1 MNTLHD
7 RRRRSTMRL
16 FPIALAVCAL
26 LFLRDGGV
34 VLAFAPR
41 NADNFAVRSRVTQGR
56 CKEGFDMRPRV
67 DCHNNMVNNMKQDA
81 NQVITV
87 GEKVRRMT
95 SSQRVQHFFGQLED
109 LYSQSGSIKCPFF
122 RRRAAD
128 AIDSASE
135 VLRFLL
141 IRHKSLGIFDL
152 PPPPGC
158 NPNSRFIAKNP
169 DGTPALKAKHLSI
182 QEIATIIERDW
193 VTLSSSNIMD
203 GRKLHKGYYIT
214 GRLNSTIYRNDCLFD
229 GPDPDMPVRGLRK
242 YLSAAAHLFDSSKS
256 FAELKSLE
264 YEDDKTIVVRWKLGG
279 VLMLPWR
286 PIVKP
291 WTGTTRY
298 HLDEEGLIYLHD
310 EEWDISAIQAFVYT
324 LFPKIGER
332 IYGAA

>member
-1 MNTLHD
+1 MLTLHV
-7 RRRRSTMRL
+7 RRRRSSMRSL
-16 FPIALAVCAL
+16 PIALTVCAL
-26 LFLRDGGV
+26 LFLGDGGV
-34 VLAFAPR
+34 VLAFAPSR
-41 NADNFAVRSRVTQGR
+41 NANNVARRSLVTQGK
-56 CKEGFDMRPRV
+56 CKEGSPMRPRV
-67 DCHNNMVNNMKQDA
+67 DCYMGDMKQEE
-81 NQVITV
+81 NQIIIV
-87 GEKVRRMT
+87 GEQERRMA
-95 SSQRVQHFFGQLED
+95 SSYQRVQQFFGQLED

-128 AIDSASE
+128 AIDGASE

-141 IRHKSLGIFDL
+141 IRHKSLGIFEL

-193 VTLSSSNIMD
+193 VTPSSSINMD
-203 GRKLHKGYYIT
+203 DRKLHKGYYIT

-264 YEDDKTIVVRWKLGG
+264 YEDDKTIIVRWKLGG

-310 EEWDISAIQAFVYT
+310 EEWDISAIEAFVYT
-324 LFPKIGER
+324 LFPTIGQR
-332 IYGAA
+332 IYGTA